1 MVTKRT
7 YWTFIRYC
15 IDEQQ
20 CIPII
25 EDWDALFLFMK
36 EQTLLGVGFR
46 GVERLKAAGVDIP
59 KPLFLMW
66 YALSENIKTKNAV
79 VNKRC
84 AELARNLDADGFRC
98 CILKGQGN
106 ALAYPNPYT
115 RNPGDIDVFV
125 MRTEG
130 ASVEE
135 RRREVMDYVRERFS
149 KTKICYQHIDYPM
162 FQDVLVE
169 MHFIPTDK
177 NNPVYNRRIQ
187 RWAESQMPQQCRNF
201 VCLPDNA
208 GTIAVPT
215 VEFNV
220 IYQLSH
226 MMHHFFD
233 EGIGLRQ
240 VMDYY
245 FVLKTRN
252 SAIGNGTEE
261 RMSLERDFRYLGLY
275 RFAGAVMYVLREVFG
290 LEEKLM
296 IVPMDE
302 RRGKTLMAE
311 ILKGGNF
318 GKYSGLTRH
327 SMGVK
332 HFLKIR
338 RNLRFVCEYPA
349 EAMCEPVSRT
359 LRFFWRIAN
368 R

>member
-15 IDEQQ
+15 LDEQQ

-36 EQTLLGVGFR
+36 EQTLLGVGFC
-46 GVERLKAAGVDIP
+46 GVERMKAEGIDIP
-59 KPLFLMW
+59 KPLFLRW
-66 YALSENIKTKNAV
+66 YALSERIKACNALI
-79 VNKRC
+79 NRC
-84 AELARNLDADGFRC
+84 CTELAGKLSEDGFRY

-106 ALAYPNPYT
+106 SLLYPAPYMRT
-115 RNPGDIDVFV
+115 PGDIDVFV
-125 MRTEG
+125 MRTKG
-130 ASVEE
+130 VGIDE
-135 RRREVMDYVRERFS
+135 RRREVMDYVRERFP
-149 KTKICYQHIDYPM
+149 KTKIRYQHIDYPV
-162 FQDVLVE
+162 FQDVPVE
-169 MHFIPTDK
+169 MHFIPTAK

-187 RWAESQMPQQCRNF
+187 RWAEAQMPQQCGNF
-201 VCLPDNA
+201 VRLPDNA

-215 VEFNV
+215 ADFNV

-226 MMHHFFD
+226 LMHHFFD

-240 VMDYY
+240 MMDYY
-245 FVLKTRN
+245 FVLKTLRC
-252 SAIGNGTEE
+252 AMGNGKEDGV
-261 RMSLERDFRYLGLY
+261 SLERDLRHLGLY
-275 RFAGAVMYVLREVFG
+275 KFAGAVMYVLWEVFG
-290 LEEKLM
+290 LEESLM
-296 IVPMDE
+296 IVPVDE

-332 HFLKIR
+332 HFLKVR
-338 RNLRFVCEYPA
+338 RNLRFVLEYPA
-349 EAMCEPVSRT
+349 EAMCEPVFRT
-359 LRFFWRIAN
+359 LRFFWRFAN

>member
-15 IDEQQ
+15 LDEQQ

-36 EQTLLGVGFR
+36 EQTLLGVGFC
-46 GVERLKAAGVDIP
+46 GVERMKAKGIDIP
-59 KPLFLMW
+59 KPLFLRW
-66 YALSENIKTKNAV
+66 YALSERIKACNALM
-79 VNKRC
+79 NRRC
-84 AELARNLDADGFRC
+84 TELAGKLSKDGFRY

-106 ALAYPNPYT
+106 SLLYPDPYMRT
-115 RNPGDIDVFV
+115 PGDIDVFV

-130 ASVEE
+130 ASVGE
-135 RRREVMDYVRERFS
+135 RRREVMDYVRECFPE
-149 KTKICYQHIDYPM
+149 TKIRYQHIDYPV
-162 FQDVLVE
+162 FKDVLVE
-169 MHFIPTDK
+169 MHFVPTTM

-187 RWAESQMPQQCRNF
+187 RWAEAQMPQQCWNF
-201 VCLPDNA
+201 VRLSDNA

-215 VEFNV
+215 ADFNV

-226 MMHHFFD
+226 LMHHFFD

-240 VMDYY
+240 MMDYY
-245 FVLKTRN
+245 FVLKTR
-252 SAIGNGTEE
+252 SGVAGNGTEE
-261 RMSLERDFRYLGLY
+261 KMPLERGLRHLGLY
-275 RFAGAVMYVLREVFG
+275 KFAGAVMYILREVFG
-290 LEEKLM
+290 LEESLM
-296 IVPMDE
+296 IVPEDE
-302 RRGKTLMAE
+302 RRGKTLMAD

-338 RNLRFVCEYPA
+338 RNLHFVREYPA
-349 EAMCEPVSRT
+349 EAICEPVFRT
-359 LRFFWRIAN
+359 LCFFWRIMN